1 MKLNKKSIVENK
13 ATWEKLGYSLPKY
26 DREKVRKNTIE
37 NPNWIH
43 FGAGNI
49 FRAFQANVLNNLL
62 NENKTDTGLIVAEG
76 FDYEI
81 IDKAF
86 KSFDDLTIYMKLCC
100 DGTVEKNIVG
110 SIVESLRVDPENADY
125 EVLKEL
131 FRKSSLQ
138 MVSFTITEKGYAVAD
153 GNGNT
158 PAGIEADF
166 KAGPYKATSYM
177 GKVCAMLYERFKA
190 GELPLAMV
198 SMDNC
203 SHNGDKLKDAVR
215 AFAKKWQENGVCDNG
230 FLSYV
235 EDDRKVSFP
244 WSMIDKITPRPAD
257 SVMEMLIKDGIEE
270 VDFVKTSKNTFVA
283 PFVNA
288 EEAEYL
294 VIEDNFPNGRPKL
307 EDGGVMFTKRE
318 VVDMVERMKV
328 CTCLNPL
335 HTTLAIYGCLLGYEK
350 ISDEMKDDE
359 LTKLIKIIGY
369 KEGLPVV
376 TNPGII
382 NPKDFIDTVVEVRL
396 PNLFMPDTPQRIACD
411 TSQKLAIRFGET
423 IKAYKNS
430 DSLKVE
436 DLKLIPLVFA
446 GWARYLMGID
456 DNLNSFE
463 LSPDPMLEKMVPL
476 VENIKIGDV
485 DVHSKLEK
493 LFSDASIFGVNLYE
507 VGLGEQTEKYFVELI
522 AGKGA
527 IRETLRKYVGR
538 NTDTIPPFDI
548 RSNPGICSE
557 KE

>member
-86 KSFDDLTIYMKLCC
+86 KLFDDLTIYMKLCC

-131 FRKSSLQ
+131 FRKPSLQ

-376 TNPGII
+376 TDPGII

-396 PNLFMPDTPQRIACD
+396 PNPFMPDTPQRIACD

-522 AGKGA
+522 AEKGA
-527 IRETLRKYVGR
+527 IRETLRKYVG
-538 NTDTIPPFDI
+538 
-548 RSNPGICSE
+548 
-557 KE
+557 